1 MMKQINIGI
10 LAHVDAGKTTL
21 SEALLYQTGALR
33 KLGRVD
39 NGDAFLD
46 SDQLEKK
53 RGITIFSHLA
63 QFQTDETKFTLVDT
77 PGHMDF
83 ANQLQSTLG
92 VLDYAILVIS
102 AADGVTAYTKTLW
115 RLLDKLQIPTFVF
128 INKVDQIEAKEKVLK
143 DIQSELGTQI
153 INFSDDE
160 NAVNENIAIT
170 DEKILETFL
179 ETGKIA
185 PKQVQDLIVQRKIV
199 PAYFGSALK
208 IIGIDEFIQGLD
220 KWTKQAEYPDEFAAK
235 VFKISHENMD
245 RLTWVKVAGGKLKAK
260 QALDDEKANELRIYN
275 GEKFTTVTELQAGQI
290 GVIKGL
296 KNSFVGQGLGA
307 QDNSNTNFLQPVLN
321 YSVTT
326 EGDLHEVLVALQ
338 ILEQE
343 DPLLNVNWNKDLN
356 EINIQLMGQM
366 QAEILAQIMQERFNL
381 QVKLEQGNVLYKETI
396 TNSIEAVGHFE
407 PLRHYAEVHFLLKP
421 LPRDSGIR
429 ITSSCSLEVLPS
441 NWQHQILHALAEKTH
456 LGVLG
461 GFPLTDV
468 EIELIGGKGSEVHTV
483 GGDFREASW
492 RGVRQGLME
501 LRAKNAVKLLEP
513 WYDFRLTVPQD
524 QIGRAINDIQK
535 MGGNFKIE
543 GEDTLVGRAPVSQM
557 KNYHQ
562 EVRSYSHGEGSLEC
576 IVAGYQ
582 DCQNGSEIVQSQ
594 NYDPMSDI
602 ENTPNSVFCYHG
614 AGHTITW
621 DQVPEHAQY
630 PYLKK

>member
-1 MMKQINIGI
+1 MKQVNIGI

-63 QFQTDETKFTLVDT
+63 QFQTNETNFTLVDT

-102 AADGVTAYTKTLW
+102 AADGVTAYAKTLW
-115 RLLDKLQIPTFVF
+115 QLLNKLQIPTFIFV
-128 INKVDQIEAKEKVLK
+128 NKIDQIGAKAEVLK
-143 DIQSELGTQI
+143 NIQSKLSPQI

-160 NAVNENIAIT
+160 NTVNENIAT
-170 DEKILETFL
+170 TNEEILETFI

-185 PKQVQDLIVQRKIV
+185 TQQVQDLIAERKIF

-208 IIGIDEFIQGLD
+208 LDGIDEFIYGLD
-220 KWTKQAEYPDEFAAK
+220 KLTKQAEYPDKFAAK
-235 VFKISHENMD
+235 VFKISHEKKD
-245 RLTWVKVAGGKLKAK
+245 RLSWVKVTGGNLKAK
-260 QALDDEKANELRIYN
+260 QPLEDEKADELRIYN
-275 GEKFTTVTELQAGQI
+275 GDKFTTVDKLKVGQI

-296 KNSFVGQGLGA
+296 KNSFVGQGLGS
-307 QDNSNTNFLQPVLN
+307 QNTSNTNFLQPVLN

-338 ILEQE
+338 VLEQE
-343 DPLLNVNWNKDLN
+343 DPLLNVNWNKDLD
-356 EINIQLMGQM
+356 EINVQLMGSM

-381 QVKLEQGNVLYKETI
+381 QVKLKQGTVLYKETI
-396 TNSIEAVGHFE
+396 TKPIEAVGHFE

-421 LPRDSGIR
+421 LPRNSGIK

-441 NWQHQILHALAEKTH
+441 NWQHQILHALTEKTH
-456 LGVLG
+456 LGVLA

-501 LRAKNAVKLLEP
+501 LKQQDGLSLLEP
-513 WYDFRLTVPQD
+513 WYDFRLSVPQD
-524 QIGRAINDIQK
+524 QVGRAMNDIQK
-535 MGGNFKIE
+535 MGGKFKL
-543 GEDTLVGRAPVSQM
+543 EDNTLLGSAPVAQM
-557 KNYHQ
+557 TNHHQ
-562 EVRSYSHGEGSLEC
+562 ELRNYSHGEGSLEC
-576 IVAGYQ
+576 IVNGYQ
-582 DCQNGSEIVQSQ
+582 ACQNSREIIQNQ

-630 PYLKK
+630 PYLKI